1 MSKYLVM
8 IFGNQADYDAM
19 NGKASEG
26 RPAWSQQDL
35 QTMFKYMESINND
48 LAESGEFVD
57 GQGLAEP
64 SRSVVVTAGPNGAP
78 VVSDGPYGETREVLA
93 GYWVL
98 DCAGIERVTEIAKRV
113 HECPLP
119 AGTAPSDVVVRPIG
133 EAPAVA

>member
-98 DCAGIERVTEIAKRV
+98 DCASIERVTEIAKRV

-119 AGTAPSDVVVRPIG
+119 AGTASSDVVVRPID

>member
-19 NGKASEG
+19 NGKPSDG
-26 RPAWSQQDL
+26 RPVWSQQDL
-35 QTMFKYMESINND
+35 QAMFQFMESINND

-57 GQGLAEP
+57 GQGLGEP
-64 SRSVVVTAGPNGAP
+64 SKAVVVTAGPDGAP

-98 DCAGIERVTEIAKRV
+98 DCASVERVTEIAKRI
-113 HECPLP
+113 HQCPLP
-119 AGTAPSDVVVRPIG
+119 AGWAPSDIVVRPID

>member
-8 IFGNQADYDAM
+8 IFGSQADYNAM

-26 RPAWSQQDL
+26 HPVWSQQDL
-35 QTMFKYMESINND
+35 QAMFQFMESINND
-48 LAESGEFVD
+48 LAESGEFID
-57 GQGLAEP
+57 GQGLGEP
-64 SRSVVVTAGPNGAP
+64 SQSVVITSGPNGAP

-98 DCAGIERVTEIAKRV
+98 DCASVERVTEIAKRV
-113 HECPLP
+113 HRCPLP
-119 AGTAPSDVVVRPIG
+119 AGTAPSDVVIRPID

>member
-64 SRSVVVTAGPNGAP
+64 SRSVVVTAGPDGAP

-98 DCAGIERVTEIAKRV
+98 DCASIERVTEIAKRV

-119 AGTAPSDVVVRPIG
+119 PGTAPSDVVVRPID

>member
-8 IFGNQADYDAM
+8 IFENQADYDAM

-98 DCAGIERVTEIAKRV
+98 DCASIERVTEIAKRV
-113 HECPLP
+113 YECPLP
-119 AGTAPSDVVVRPIG
+119 AGTAPSDVVVRPID

>member
-98 DCAGIERVTEIAKRV
+98 DCASIERVTEIAKRV
-113 HECPLP
+113 YECPLP
-119 AGTAPSDVVVRPIG
+119 AGTAPSDVVVRPID

>member
-64 SRSVVVTAGPNGAP
+64 SRSVVVTAGPDGAP

-98 DCAGIERVTEIAKRV
+98 DCASIERVTEIAKRV

-119 AGTAPSDVVVRPIG
+119 AGTAPSDVVVRPID

>member
-48 LAESGEFVD
+48 LAETGEFVD

-98 DCAGIERVTEIAKRV
+98 DCASIERATEIAKRV

>member
-98 DCAGIERVTEIAKRV
+98 DCASIERVTEIAKRV

-119 AGTAPSDVVVRPIG
+119 AGTAPSDVVVRPID
-133 EAPAVA
+133 EAPALA

>member
-8 IFGNQADYDAM
+8 IFENQADYDAM

-78 VVSDGPYGETREVLA
+78 VVSDRPYGEAREVLA

-98 DCAGIERVTEIAKRV
+98 DCASVERVTEIAKRV
-113 HECPLP
+113 HGCPLP
-119 AGTAPSDVVVRPIG
+119 AGTAPSDVVVRPID